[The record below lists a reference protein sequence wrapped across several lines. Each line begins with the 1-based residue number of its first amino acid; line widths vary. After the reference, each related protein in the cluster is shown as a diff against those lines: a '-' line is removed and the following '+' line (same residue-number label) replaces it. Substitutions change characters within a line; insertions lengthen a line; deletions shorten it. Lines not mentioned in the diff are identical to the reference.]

1 MHLIDLFNELG
12 LKTYSHRAE
21 DANYLRFWKK
31 LHRQMG
37 EENEKSAYASYIVQI
52 LTKHISQQAKSE
64 KTNSAPIE
72 MKFQPKSVFSLTNAD
87 EFPPLPLTN
96 AVLIHLSD
104 SYYQFLRHAHFSTLP
119 GIAQEDSFYHKML
132 TNTGKVEASTGDD
145 DNPWLW
151 RTSESYQQ
159 NRMSKLAT
167 SFRITAN
174 VNCTP
179 EWVDAMDAFAEKY
192 GAKYKSPVDCHT
204 TNRIDTLNVYFA
216 TPEKKPTPEM
226 INDFVRIM
234 SPYIRKENNER
245 LIGGKIAEGIHWSPE
260 HISTAEKKRFDA
272 EVNKQF
278 IPLDTSTGFP
288 RAREASRL
296 HFFGK
301 CTDPQR
307 SAAQIEVMY
316 QIKELLEGVVLEQPI
331 SPRGKE
337 MVAPPIPAVRGLTL
351 PKTPKPAGLAGIG
364 VKAGGKTPVMSP
376 KTAYQAMMDALYTPN
391 KTPAELERMSSW
403 LNFGSEINAQG
414 FKTKTARSTGETG
427 ARLLEAAVE
436 HGHVGVVANLMKQGA
451 NPTLL
456 TGSFGNT
463 QAGETIFHL
472 AADNIY
478 DSAVMNQMVKQLLTY
493 SDKKAVQALLNRPNA
508 SGITPVT
515 YAILFNPRN
524 TEVFMRY
531 GGKYQSNA
539 ELSAYFKKFPEQ
551 KKQYD
556 SYMRKHS
563 IASSFKSTKSYA

>member
-1 MHLIDLFNELG
+1 MHLIDFFNELG
-12 LKTYSHRAE
+12 LKTFSRRAE
-21 DANYLRFWKK
+21 DANYLRFWKE

-37 EENEKSAYASYIVQI
+37 EENEKSAYGSYIVQI
-52 LTKHISQQAKSE
+52 LTERITHQAESE
-64 KTNSAPIE
+64 KTNSAPID
-72 MKFQPKSVFSLTNAD
+72 MQFQPRSVY
-87 EFPPLPLTN
+87 PLTN
-96 AVLIHLSD
+96 AILTHLSD
-104 SYYQFLRHAHFSTLP
+104 SYYQLLRHAHFSTLP
-119 GIAQEDSFYHKML
+119 SIAQEDAFYHKML
-132 TNTGKVEASTGDD
+132 TNTRKVESSTGDG

-159 NRMSKLAT
+159 NRMSKLAI

-216 TPEKKPTPEM
+216 TPENEPTPEM

-245 LIGGKIAEGIHWSPE
+245 LIGRKIAEGIHWSPE

-278 IPLDTSTGFP
+278 IPLDTSTGIP
-288 RAREASRL
+288 SAREAGKL

-301 CTDPQR
+301 YTNPHP

-316 QIKELLEGVVLEQPI
+316 QLKELLEGVVLEQPI
-331 SPRGKE
+331 SARGKE
-337 MVAPPIPAVRGLTL
+337 MRGLPIPAVRGLAL
-351 PKTPKPAGLAGIG
+351 P
-364 VKAGGKTPVMSP
+364 KTPVMSP

-414 FKTKTARSTGETG
+414 FKTKMAHSTVATG
-427 ARLLEAAVE
+427 IRLLEAAVE

-456 TGSFGNT
+456 TGKFNDIP
-463 QAGETIFHL
+463 AGETIFHL

-478 DSAVMNQMVKQLLTY
+478 DTTVMDKMVKQLLTY
-493 SDKKAVQALLNRPNA
+493 SDKAAVKALLNQPNA
-508 SGITPVT
+508 DGITPVT
-515 YAILFNPRN
+515 NAILFNNPN
-524 TEVFMRY
+524 NVAVLMRY

-551 KKQYD
+551 KKKYD
-556 SYMRKHS
+556 SYMRKHG
-563 IASSFKSTKSYA
+563 IASSFKSTKSYD